1 MYVYRLREL
10 LLLQVECAIKELEKD
25 GRKAAAVFVTSPT
38 YHGICS
44 NLSEISRLCHSYK
57 IPLIV
62 DEAHGAHLGFHPLLP
77 ASALQQGADLAV
89 QSTHKVLCSLTQ
101 SSMLHIS
108 GSLVDRERICRCL
121 QTLQSTSPS
130 YLLLAS
136 LDAARAQISENPE
149 KIFSKALELA
159 VEVTDLIK
167 EIPGISILERQRFSS
182 FPAIDPLR
190 LTIGVWQLG
199 LSGYEADEILYR
211 DYGVVSELV
220 DTRSMTFAINLG
232 TCREHTLRLVSGIK
246 DLSATYIP
254 TQGAEEERVENNSSH
269 PPFVDS
275 KMWLSP
281 REAFFARKKR
291 VSIKDS
297 IGEICG
303 ELICPYPPGIP
314 VMIPGEIV
322 TQRALDYLLHVKT
335 EGAVISGASDP
346 LLSSMIV
353 CNV

>member
-1 MYVYRLREL
+1 M
-10 LLLQVECAIKELEKD
+10 LLLQVQCAIKELENE

-44 NLSEISRLCHSYK
+44 NLSKISQLCHSQK

-62 DEAHGAHLGFHPLLP
+62 DEAHGAHLGFHPQLP

-89 QSTHKVLCSLTQ
+89 QSTHKVLSSLTQ
-101 SSMLHIS
+101 SSMLHMS
-108 GSLVDRERICRCL
+108 GTLVDRERICKCL

-136 LDAARAQISENPE
+136 LDAARAQLSENPE
-149 KIFSKALELA
+149 MIFSQAWELA
-159 VEVTDLIK
+159 AEVKNLIK
-167 EIPGISILERQRFSS
+167 EIPGISVLEYQSFSS
-182 FPAIDPLR
+182 FPMIDPLR
-190 LTIGVWQLG
+190 LTIGLWQLG
-199 LSGYEADEILYR
+199 LSGYEANEILSR
-211 DYGVVSELV
+211 DYGVICELV
-220 DTRSMTFAINLG
+220 DTRSIAYVINLG
-232 TCREHTLRLVSGIK
+232 TSRDHAQRLVSAMK
-246 DLSATYIP
+246 DLSATFLP
-254 TQGAEEERVENNSSH
+254 VQRVEESAGSTNCL
-269 PPFVDS
+269 PFVDS
-275 KMWLSP
+275 KICLSP

-291 VSIKDS
+291 VNIRHS

-322 TQRALDYLLHVKT
+322 TERSLDYLLRVKM

-353 CNV
+353 CGV